1 MATICLGLAI
11 LMCGGAWALVKLGE
25 GGRHFGQ
32 GSSDLALPPNLHLFG
47 GPESR
52 RKSERIY
59 IVLPIR
65 VTGQDVSGEAFE
77 EDTRT
82 RNISGFGASIF
93 LSRQLRPGQ
102 EIVISRENESRR
114 ATCRVVYEMERREGT
129 HIYGLAFVDPN
140 VDIWAVR
147 ELLTEALAVPQPI
160 TPQSGSNSP

>member
-1 MATICLGLAI
+1 MATICLGLAL
-11 LMCGGAWALVKLGE
+11 LMCCLVWVFLRLGGGSQHY
-25 GGRHFGQ
+25 GR
-32 GSSDLALPPNLHLFG
+32 GSLDLALPPNVHLFR

-77 EDTRT
+77 EETRT

-102 EIVISRENESRR
+102 EIVISRENKSGM
-114 ATCRVVYEMERREGT
+114 ATCRVVHEMERREGT
-129 HIYGLAFVDPN
+129 HIYGVVFLDPN

-160 TPQSGSNSP
+160 TP